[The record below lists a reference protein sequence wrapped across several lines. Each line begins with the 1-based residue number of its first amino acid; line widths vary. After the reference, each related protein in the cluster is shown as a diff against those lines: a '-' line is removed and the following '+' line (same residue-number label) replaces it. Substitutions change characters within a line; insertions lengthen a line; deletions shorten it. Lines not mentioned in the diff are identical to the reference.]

1 MGEGGRY
8 TPLSL
13 TTAGCQELSADE
25 ASRHEDVAP
34 LRGIID
40 SGVEGPE
47 DP

>member
-13 TTAGCQELSADE
+13 TTAGFQELSAGE
-25 ASRHEDVAP
+25 ASRRDDVAS